1 MANRIELELVDREV
15 QERLAA
21 LYAAVTDTLPLM
33 RGIAAEL
40 LAETEFAFMDEGPGW
55 PQLSPVTVAARAA
68 KGRGAHPILQVT
80 NALARSITTRAD
92 RDQAQIGSNL
102 TYAAIQQLGGQ
113 AGRGRKVTIPARPYL
128 PVLRNGQLKPSAR
141 DAVLDVLL
149 AALSQG
155 R

>member
-1 MANRIELELVDREV
+1 
-15 QERLAA
+15 
-21 LYAAVTDTLPLM
+21 
-33 RGIAAEL
+33 
-40 LAETEFAFMDEGPGW
+40 
-55 PQLSPVTVAARAA
+55 
-68 KGRGAHPILQVT
+68 
-80 NALARSITTRAD
+80 
-92 RDQAQIGSNL
+92 DQAQIGSNL
-102 TYAAIQQLGGQ
+102 SYAPIQQLGGQ

>member
-68 KGRGAHPILQVT
+68 RGAARIRFSRSPT
-80 NALARSITTRAD
+80 PWRARSPPAPTVTR
-92 RDQAQIGSNL
+92 R
-102 TYAAIQQLGGQ
+102 
-113 AGRGRKVTIPARPYL
+113 R
-128 PVLRNGQLKPSAR
+128 SAPI
-141 DAVLDVLL
+141 
-149 AALSQG
+149 
-155 R
+155 

>member
-68 KGRGAHPILQVT
+68 RARRASDSPGHQRPGALDHHP
-80 NALARSITTRAD
+80 R
-92 RDQAQIGSNL
+92 
-102 TYAAIQQLGGQ
+102 
-113 AGRGRKVTIPARPYL
+113 RP
-128 PVLRNGQLKPSAR
+128 
-141 DAVLDVLL
+141 
-149 AALSQG
+149 
-155 R
+155 